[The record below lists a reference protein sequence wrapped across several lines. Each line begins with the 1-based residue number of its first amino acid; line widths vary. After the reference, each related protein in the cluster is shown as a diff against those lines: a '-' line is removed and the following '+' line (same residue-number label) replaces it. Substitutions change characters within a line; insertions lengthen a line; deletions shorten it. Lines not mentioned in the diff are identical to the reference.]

1 MAGTVWPSPLANI
14 SFFDKGLETP
24 GAFPTGWRSNGFN
37 LKDIL
42 HFRDN
47 LVFFTLQNGKLRAE
61 CAAEVHPDLKLPT
74 SDSPLWF
81 KRLVPWFQIG
91 PSSF

>member
-1 MAGTVWPSPLANI
+1 MVLT
-14 SFFDKGLETP
+14 K
-24 GAFPTGWRSNGFN
+24 
-37 LKDIL
+37 KDIL

-47 LVFFTLQNGKLRAE
+47 LIFFTLQNGKLRAE

-81 KRLVPWFQIG
+81 KRLVPWFRTG
-91 PSSF
+91 PSSFWSQIPIMDSGVNDRHQF